1 MKKFYLLNLLL
12 ILILFSSCIN
22 KYGNIE
28 IITQPRDALI
38 YLDGIN
44 TGKKTPSS
52 LNKISFG
59 KHIIT
64 LKLFGYKDEEIV
76 VELSSLNK
84 KISINKI
91 LTQMTSTIEIDS
103 EPEYAR
109 ILLDGDD
116 INKLTPSVIENIP
129 YGYHKISLYKTP
141 YIPFEEEIYVY
152 SDNKIFKFN
161 LQKIKFKEIEKSFEN
176 SYFPIIDGDYLYS
189 IDNDFLLKKINL
201 INYDVI
207 KVWNFKKILKVNN
220 LISVIPVKI
229 YDNYIYFKYWILK
242 NVTLSK
248 GSDLKTGNR
257 IPISY
262 LAYLDLRNE
271 KIVWEKPIIVINE
284 NSLDSEEEFLS
295 IMNLEEEGL
304 YTFTSIKDKFAFIGQ
319 LELMSNETQKEN
331 NSYIRHFLILDR
343 LTGKVLKMIDDNYS
357 LFCGDPFY
365 YENKIYIRTVDKL
378 ICYDLNNFQK
388 LFEIKFPFGK
398 TSGISILGDEEIIVC
413 KDVNF
418 SKFIVLDRNSGEIL
432 WNSSPISY
440 DPFLY
445 ENYIYYVEENSNS
458 TYNRFFLNCVD
469 KKNGNKIWL
478 LQFPDVN
485 NSLRILGVNEDFIFT
500 KQTIYYPKQKSQI
513 IYYIL
518 YNRNTKKPLW
528 YYSLPSTE
536 YIYEEAIF
544 KKDKIFLISPS
555 QGFIIIF
562 NLN

>member
-1 MKKFYLLNLLL
+1 MKKIYLLNLLL

-28 IITQPRDALI
+28 IITVPDGALI

-141 YIPFEEEIYVY
+141 YIPFEEEIYVD

-201 INYDVI
+201 INYEVI
-207 KVWNFKKILKVNN
+207 KEWNLKKILKVNN

-262 LAYLDLRNE
+262 LAYLDLKNE

-304 YTFTSIKDKFAFIGQ
+304 YTFTSIEDKFAFIGQ

-343 LTGKVLKMIDDNYS
+343 LTGKILKMIDDNYS
-357 LFCGDPFY
+357 LFCCDPFY

-388 LFEIKFPFGK
+388 LSEIKFPFGK

-418 SKFIVLDRNSGEIL
+418 SKFIVLDRNSGETL

-469 KKNGNKIWL
+469 KKNGNKIWS
-478 LQFPDVN
+478 LQFLDVN

-513 IYYIL
+513 LYYIL